1 MGVGGGLVVAQYSYL
16 LLLLLLLTLTNL
28 PPLPLRQYVADA
40 HRAGAK
46 VKLYYTVR
54 LVSIPM
60 VSMPVVG
67 IPMVRETKV
76 KLYYAVRR
84 SISSTT

>member
-1 MGVGGGLVVAQYSYL
+1 MGGGLVVAQYSYL

-60 VSMPVVG
+60 VSMRVVS
-67 IPMVRETKV
+67 IPIVRETKV

>member
-1 MGVGGGLVVAQYSYL
+1 MGGGLVVAQYSYL

-54 LVSIPM
+54 LVSIPV
-60 VSMPVVG
+60 VSMRVLIVS
-67 IPMVRETKV
+67 IPIVRETKV